1 MLYTVCP
8 DSVWRKE
15 LVMILKVA
23 SSDQKSFKS
32 QMLLNILL
40 LVLMVG

>member
-1 MLYTVCP
+1 
-8 DSVWRKE
+8 
-15 LVMILKVA
+15 MILKVA